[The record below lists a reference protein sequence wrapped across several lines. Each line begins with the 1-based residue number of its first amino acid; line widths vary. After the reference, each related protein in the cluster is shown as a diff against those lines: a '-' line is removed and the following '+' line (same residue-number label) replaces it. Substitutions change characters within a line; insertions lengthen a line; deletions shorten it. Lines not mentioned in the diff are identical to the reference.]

1 MSHEPEETATTG
13 MGAVLSVHRVLVSDR
28 VARTFIILV
37 MVAFVAWLVADAL
50 STSAEQRDGLFVPL
64 RLGLAVAVGAAAV
77 WQGLALRRA
86 FGACVWL
93 AEEGILVRLA
103 GAETRVPW
111 SGVRAVRVETW
122 RAGVNTLIF
131 ETATGALR
139 LPEGL
144 GGILDILSACRRRGF
159 IDDRGLPRAVLL
171 ALKEL
176 EPPPS

>member
-1 MSHEPEETATTG
+1 MNNETGETAPTG

-28 VARTFIILV
+28 VARAFVVFV

-122 RAGVNTLIF
+122 RTGVHTLIV
-131 ETATGALR
+131 ETAAGALR

-159 IDDRGLPRAVLL
+159 IDDRGLPPAVLL